1 MGKQG
6 FASHSKVRIHHKRGD
21 KDDAHLFSRCCL
33 FQTLLASLLVLLPLL
48 EKGFWD
54 LDVLVQNNIF
64 RPNWMHNRWLDVP
77 TETVGTLYS
86 QWVSF

>member
-1 MGKQG
+1 MEKHS
-6 FASHSKVRIHHKRGD
+6 FASHSRYIYITSGGTKGN
-21 KDDAHLFSRCCL
+21 AHLFGSCGL

-54 LDVLVQNNIF
+54 LNILLQRIF
-64 RPNWMHNRWLDVP
+64 RPTRTPYKRLDVP

-86 QWVSF
+86 QQVRF